1 MEIRYGALRAGW
13 GELRRRRLERRLA
26 ELVVAQPRRRDDHH
40 LRRASPGVP
49 ADRACPRW
57 QGARRGSM
65 DRRHRNPPR
74 IAARLRGPRLSR
86 SPPAR
91 APDRRARNLA
101 GGANAPRRA
110 GPRSR
115 PGGRYAY
122 GTRQQ
127 RWPQAV
133 MSTDMRAP
141 FYTECQVVMPRGG
154 GGTASTVW
162 MSSGWQPCGGH
173 GVMNTLTINEPGR
186 AALGAIR
193 PAQPSRQSRSP
204 MR

>member
-1 MEIRYGALRAGW
+1 MTEARRPGVVVDTMVVSWLFGDRPDALALRYRDLIGVAPVVLAFQTIMEIRYGALRAGW

-57 QGARRGSM
+57 QGAWRGSM

-101 GGANAPRRA
+101 GGAYVPPS
-110 GPRSR
+110 GWPTKPS
-115 PGGRYAY
+115 
-122 GTRQQ
+122 
-127 RWPQAV
+127 RWPFRIRDASAALAASGHVHRHASAV
-133 MSTDMRAP
+133 LHRVS
-141 FYTECQVVMPRGG
+141 
-154 GGTASTVW
+154 
-162 MSSGWQPCGGH
+162 GGH
-173 GVMNTLTINEPGR
+173 AAGR
-186 AALGAIR
+186 WR
-193 PAQPSRQSRSP
+193 
-204 MR
+204 